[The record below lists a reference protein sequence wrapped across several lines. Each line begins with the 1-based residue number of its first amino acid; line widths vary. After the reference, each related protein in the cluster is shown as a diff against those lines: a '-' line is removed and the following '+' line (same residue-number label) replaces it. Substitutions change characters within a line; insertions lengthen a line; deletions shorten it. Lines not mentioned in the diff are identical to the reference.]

1 MPVGVL
7 RHLREWRGQGDGQT
21 RSEDT
26 LGLLLPRQDAVRSR
40 GLAPLAFVL
49 VVAAFL
55 CAALGYLLARQSDD
69 RQDLEHRQALIAA
82 VKELRGAMGTGAK
95 FDEPA
100 VRELE
105 RATGLK
111 NLRWDAGRGGPAREM
126 QPLVEN
132 GRIVGWFSWDRDA
145 RVTAAVTRLWPLFV
159 LGMLCLGSFIG
170 LLLWHVTRS
179 GRALTTTRAQMRA
192 LATDVP
198 TGLPNTTAM
207 RKVFERAL
215 ADCKPNESVTY
226 LLIGIDR
233 FDEIAASV
241 GHQAADEVLT
251 IIAGRLKAA
260 LPSHATLGSL
270 GGGRFAVVLTG
281 DRMEA
286 DGSAARAVISALS
299 VPVYVRGEIIPVAGS
314 IGFASAPEHGD
325 TGRDIFRRA
334 DLALEAVRRGQDGRV
349 LAFDGRMEA
358 AHDERQA
365 LKRDLK
371 RAVAT
376 RALDVEYQ
384 PIVAAEGY
392 RIVGV
397 EALLRWNHPS
407 RGSIPPATFIP
418 LAEQGGL
425 MDDLG
430 DFVLR
435 EALASA
441 KRWPGLYIAVNLSPV
456 QVRDRARVERISE
469 ALRESG
475 LDCSRV
481 VLEITE
487 SVLID
492 EPERIKTHLEI
503 LRALGCRLALD
514 DFGAGYSSLAYL
526 RQLPI
531 DKLKIDRGF
540 VSALGRS
547 GNAGVILQA
556 MVALGRALGLNVVVE
571 GVETQEQR
579 VLLRLAGCDEM
590 QGFLFGKPTSAN
602 EISRI
607 LEESNTAAPPLLS
620 A

>member
-1 MPVGVL
+1 
-7 RHLREWRGQGDGQT
+7 
-21 RSEDT
+21 
-26 LGLLLPRQDAVRSR
+26 
-40 GLAPLAFVL
+40 
-49 VVAAFL
+49 
-55 CAALGYLLARQSDD
+55 
-69 RQDLEHRQALIAA
+69 
-82 VKELRGAMGTGAK
+82 
-95 FDEPA
+95 
-100 VRELE
+100 
-105 RATGLK
+105 
-111 NLRWDAGRGGPAREM
+111 
-126 QPLVEN
+126 
-132 GRIVGWFSWDRDA
+132 
-145 RVTAAVTRLWPLFV
+145 
-159 LGMLCLGSFIG
+159 
-170 LLLWHVTRS
+170 
-179 GRALTTTRAQMRA
+179 
-192 LATDVP
+192 
-198 TGLPNTTAM
+198 
-207 RKVFERAL
+207 
-215 ADCKPNESVTY
+215 
-226 LLIGIDR
+226 
-233 FDEIAASV
+233 
-241 GHQAADEVLT
+241 
-251 IIAGRLKAA
+251 
-260 LPSHATLGSL
+260 
-270 GGGRFAVVLTG
+270 
-281 DRMEA
+281 
-286 DGSAARAVISALS
+286 
-299 VPVYVRGEIIPVAGS
+299 
-314 IGFASAPEHGD
+314 
-325 TGRDIFRRA
+325 
-334 DLALEAVRRGQDGRV
+334 VRRGQDGNV

-407 RGSIPPATFIP
+407 RGSIPPTTFIP

-435 EALASA
+435 QALASA

-475 LDCSRV
+475 LDCTRV

-590 QGFLFGKPTSAN
+590 QGFLFGKPASAN
-602 EISRI
+602 EISRM